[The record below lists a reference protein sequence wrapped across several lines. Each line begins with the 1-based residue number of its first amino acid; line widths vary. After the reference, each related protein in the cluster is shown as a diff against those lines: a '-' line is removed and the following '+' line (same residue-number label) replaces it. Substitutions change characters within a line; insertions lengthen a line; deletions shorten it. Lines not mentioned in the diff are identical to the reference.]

1 MFGYIRTDTPNLR
14 VREDRAFRSTY
25 CGLCHTM
32 GRCTGCLSRLTL
44 SYDFSFLVLVR
55 LLAGQERPVFEK
67 RRCPLHPFRA
77 QVVMAENEALRH
89 CARCAALL
97 NLRKAEDDLADE
109 RGMLRLRARLVR
121 PFLMPGYRR
130 VRKPLAELDASV
142 REALARLSEVEQGQ
156 ESSVDLPA
164 AAFGSALREIAA
176 FGLSGAGASIAGE
189 IGYYMGRWIYLIDA
203 LDDRTADLKRG
214 RYNPFL
220 PTLGGGALTE
230 KQISTVSALLTEE
243 LMGIERGL
251 DLLDGSIYPDGM
263 EILKNMLYLGMPAVG
278 KQILNGRTPGKK
290 GEAVT
295 EEL

>member
-1 MFGYIRTDTPNLR
+1 M
-14 VREDRAFRSTY
+14 
-25 CGLCHTM
+25 
-32 GRCTGCLSRLTL
+32 RLIPCAKIKL
-44 SYDFSFLVLVR
+44 FDFFV
-55 LLAGQERPVFEK
+55 
-67 RRCPLHPFRA
+67 
-77 QVVMAENEALRH
+77 AEQ
-89 CARCAALL
+89 
-97 NLRKAEDDLADE
+97 
-109 RGMLRLRARLVR
+109 
-121 PFLMPGYRR
+121 F
-130 VRKPLAELDASV
+130 
-142 REALARLSEVEQGQ
+142 LARALELNGTGFQNIGVIRHGKGKICVLLDEQHRQ
-156 ESSVDLPA
+156 VL
-164 AAFGSALREIAA
+164 F
-176 FGLSGAGASIAGE
+176 
-189 IGYYMGRWIYLIDA
+189 LIDA

-278 KQILNGRTPGKK
+278 KQILCGRTPGKK